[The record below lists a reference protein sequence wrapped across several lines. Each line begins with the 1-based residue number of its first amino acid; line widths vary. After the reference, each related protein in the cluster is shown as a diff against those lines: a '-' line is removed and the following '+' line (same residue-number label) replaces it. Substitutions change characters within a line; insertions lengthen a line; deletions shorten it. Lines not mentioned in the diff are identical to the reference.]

1 MECRF
6 LGREWNCAV
15 SPAGCKLLPGR
26 TRALLPNLEHR
37 VRSDT
42 WSHCY
47 RSAIPNAAWR
57 VCWTS
62 SSGDLPLGRPKAH
75 PGLLGKR
82 GVILQTQSGTS
93 ATTPQGKKQAWV
105 TTQLFIHRCSKKLKV
120 ATKALSQRGML
131 TRLAEYGAIV

>member
-15 SPAGCKLLPGR
+15 SLAGCKLLPGR
-26 TRALLPNLEHR
+26 TRALSPNLEHG

-42 WSHCY
+42 WAHRY
-47 RSAIPNAAWR
+47 RRAIPNAAWR

-62 SSGDLPLGRPKAH
+62 SSGELALGRPKAR
-75 PGLLGKR
+75 PGLLGKH
-82 GVILQTQSGTS
+82 GVILQRQSGTS
-93 ATTPQGKKQAWV
+93 ATTPQGKKQAWL
-105 TTQLFIHRCSKKLKV
+105 TTQTFIHRCSKILKV
-120 ATKALSQRGML
+120 ATKAMSQGGLL